1 VQSQHCQ
8 TQSLCRSLEQENR
21 TYLSQVE
28 QSHSELFL
36 LKEENEALRSEM
48 VRRERQ
54 DKQERE
60 TIWSSKDQ
68 EVSCQLKLKDQEVER
83 IRVEAEGRVAQLQE
97 DAAKEVARMV
107 LS

>member
-1 VQSQHCQ
+1 
-8 TQSLCRSLEQENR
+8 
-21 TYLSQVE
+21 
-28 QSHSELFL
+28 
-36 LKEENEALRSEM
+36 M